1 MAEVVDLQGNIWP
14 SRRLLHRV
22 APHLERRLR
31 FINRSRIR
39 KEQETKTRQ
48 RRAGLRADIRARSRG
63 LSRALLGKRSWLGNL
78 FSRAKGSK

>member
-1 MAEVVDLQGNIWP
+1 MAEVVDLRGNTWP

-31 FINRSRIR
+31 FINRAYGNKVRTEKTR
-39 KEQETKTRQ
+39 KE
-48 RRAGLRADIRARSRG
+48 RAEMRSDLRARSRG
-63 LSRALLGKRSWLGNL
+63 LSRALLGKRSWLGRL